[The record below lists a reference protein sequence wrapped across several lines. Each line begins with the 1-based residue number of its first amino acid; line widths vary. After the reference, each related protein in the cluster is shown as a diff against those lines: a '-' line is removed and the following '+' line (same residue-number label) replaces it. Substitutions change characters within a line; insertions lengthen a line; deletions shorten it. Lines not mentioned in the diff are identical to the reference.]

1 MNYLINGYGIG
12 TLVMVSLNYN
22 GFSKI
27 LLCKFLQQCTIF
39 ILKNIHF
46 LYKRVNILLVTYRF
60 DKMRMIMVCC
70 IIICMF
76 IYIHFDTY
84 ISRQF
89 FAIHQLNV
97 NNW

>member
-39 ILKNIHF
+39 ILNHIK
-46 LYKRVNILLVTYRF
+46 
-60 DKMRMIMVCC
+60 
-70 IIICMF
+70 
-76 IYIHFDTY
+76 
-84 ISRQF
+84 ISRPF
-89 FAIHQLNV
+89 SL
-97 NNW
+97 